1 MEHRDTGQP
10 PALDGRGTVMKQW
23 HSISLSALY
32 RELGTSEKGLSQK
45 EADSRLERH
54 GENRLVEIKKDPW
67 YMMLFGQFKALPI
80 IMLLAAAAISFML
93 GKTIDG
99 IAIVAAVL
107 IAVLFSFWQEYRAE
121 KALEALK
128 KMVVQRSIALRDGK
142 EVELES
148 VHLVPGDVVLLSEG
162 SRVPADMRIIE
173 SVNLAAEQS
182 ALTGESVPSQK
193 EASISPEK
201 TVLTERHNMLFTGT
215 TIVRGHCRG
224 VVAETAMNT
233 EFGKIV
239 GYVTEE
245 EEQATPLQKSIDGLS
260 RMLGYAGIAAAIL
273 FFIIGTWRG
282 EPAAAMFVV
291 AVTLAVAV
299 IPEGLPTVLAITLAL
314 GVQKMARRNAIVR
327 KMPAVE
333 TLGSATVICTDKTGT
348 ITQNRMVV
356 KEIILAESTYGLGE
370 EGLDASAA
378 RRDSVLS
385 RALEV
390 MALCNNAIEVEDEQG
405 NGSLSGDPTETA
417 LLSAVSLCGMD
428 ARAIREEHHLLGEVP
443 FSSERK
449 MMSSIRKVGRERFAF
464 VKGAPERLV
473 SLSSSVLLPSGVQK
487 MRQEWKRRTVSY
499 AHELGKNGYRVLALA
514 YRPVKKLGKYTP
526 QNAERGL
533 VFVGMVAMEDPPRP
547 EAAEAIALCRSAGI
561 KVVMVTGDSLS
572 TARAIAA
579 KVGLLAGDERVVDGS
594 ELEGMTDSELE
605 RLVQNTA
612 VFARVTPEEKYRIVS
627 AFMSRGEIVAVTGDG
642 VNDAPA
648 IKKAN
653 IGVAMG
659 MSGTDVTKEV
669 ADMVLTDDN
678 FSSIVNAVKYGR
690 TIFNNIKSFVRY
702 QISTNVAAL
711 TLMFASPVLGL
722 PLPLLPVQLLW
733 INIMIDG
740 PPALAL
746 GAEPPSRD
754 EMKRKPRDPRQ
765 GFMSLNLAVAILVT
779 GLIMGFIGL
788 SVFGFYLDFEPE
800 KAFTV
805 VFTLFVFLQ
814 LFNALNCRSATSSL
828 FSRMFSNRYIF
839 AAIAFS
845 LLLHLTI
852 VYYPPLQEIF
862 RTVPLEQGDFAIIIG
877 ASLLIIVFEE
887 LKKKFFTHITAY

>member
-1 MEHRDTGQP
+1 MDS
-10 PALDGRGTVMKQW
+10 KQW
-23 HSISLSALY
+23 HSMQLSAVL
-32 RELGTSEKGLSQK
+32 RELGSSEKGLSQS
-45 EADSRLERH
+45 EAEERLEKY
-54 GENRLVEIKKDPW
+54 GENKLLEIAKDPW
-67 YMMLFGQFKALPI
+67 YMMLLGQFKSLPI
-80 IMLLAAAAISFML
+80 IMLIAASAISLAL

-99 IAIVAAVL
+99 LAIIAAVL

-121 KALEALK
+121 AALEVLK
-128 KMVVQRSIALRDGK
+128 KMVVQRSVALRGGK
-142 EVELES
+142 EVDLES
-148 VHLVPGDVVLLSEG
+148 VRLVQGDVVLLEEG

-182 ALTGESVPSQK
+182 ALTGESKPSQK
-193 EASISPEK
+193 QAATLPEK
-201 TVLTERHNMLFTGT
+201 TVLSDRGNMLFTGT

-224 VVAETAMNT
+224 VVVETGMKT

-239 GYVTEE
+239 GYVAEE
-245 EEQATPLQKSIDGLS
+245 KEPDTPLQKNIDGLS
-260 RMLGYAGIAAAIL
+260 RTLGLAGIAAAIL
-273 FFIIGTWRG
+273 FFLIGMWRG
-282 EPAAAMFVV
+282 ESAASMFVV

-314 GVQKMARRNAIVR
+314 GVQKMARKNAIVR

-370 EGLDASAA
+370 GGLDASAA
-378 RRDSVLS
+378 RRDPVLM
-385 RALEV
+385 RGLEV
-390 MALCNNAIEVEDEQG
+390 MALCNNAIEVQDEEG
-405 NGSLSGDPTETA
+405 AKSLSGDPTETA
-417 LLSAVSLCGMD
+417 LLSAVTLCGLD
-428 ARAIREEHHLLGEVP
+428 ARKMRQEHRLLGEVP

-473 SLSSSVLLPSGVQK
+473 ALSSSVLLPSGVQK
-487 MRQEWKRRTVSY
+487 MRQEWKRRTISY

-514 YRPVKKLGKYTP
+514 FRPITGMKKYTP
-526 QNAERGL
+526 QNTERRL
-533 VFVGMVAMEDPPRP
+533 IFVGMVAIEDPPRP

-561 KVVMVTGDSLS
+561 RVVMVTGDSLS
-572 TARAIAA
+572 TARAIASR
-579 KVGLLAGDERVVDGS
+579 VGLLSGDGGVVDGS
-594 ELEGMTDSELE
+594 ELEGMPDSELS
-605 RLVQNTA
+605 RLVQRTA
-612 VFARVTPEEKYRIVS
+612 VFARVTPEEKYRIVQ

-648 IKKAN
+648 IKKGS

-659 MSGTDVTKEV
+659 ITGTDVTKEV
-669 ADMVLTDDN
+669 SDMVLTDDN

-702 QISTNVAAL
+702 QVSTNVAAL

-746 GAEPPSRD
+746 GVEPPGQD
-754 EMKRKPRDPRQ
+754 EMKRRPRDPKQ
-765 GFMSLNLAVAILVT
+765 GFMSVNLAVAILVT

-788 SVFGFYLDFEPE
+788 AVFGFYLDFAPA

-814 LFNALNCRSATSSL
+814 LFNALNCRSAADSL
-828 FSRMFSNRYIF
+828 FSRLFSNPYIF

-862 RTVPLEQGDFAIIIG
+862 RTVPLAQDDFAIIIG
-877 ASLLIIVFEE
+877 AALLIIVFEE
-887 LKKKFFTHITAY
+887 LKKKFFTHIATY